1 MSFLD
6 NLREKYRNFLLSQYV
21 KNAKKQGY
29 DGGSYVG
36 SSSKTVVSNGAT
48 MRLAT
53 KTENLKQLVRD
64 NAKKELVKY
73 LQNPEDLLKSLAQ
86 NGVSVYRTKYSKVIL
101 SHIDEEEG
109 FIVGQE
115 GFYGLK
121 LNILLSVFG
130 FQPFSMAFKTKPMF
144 ILSDEDFNIF
154 AFAEQFYKYLAH
166 KHKLSGMDFRTQK
179 KFSRINKYAPDSDTI
194 YDKMPL
200 NDLLAL
206 KEAVAR
212 SIEAVNFAAEFTKE
226 FKVSKKAFDNMK
238 NDGASI

>member
-29 DGGSYVG
+29 TGGSYEG
-36 SSSKTVVSNGAT
+36 GSSKTVVSNGAT

-53 KTENLKQLVRD
+53 KTEALKKLVKD
-64 NAKKELVKY
+64 NAKKELVRF
-73 LQNPEDLLKSLAQ
+73 LANPEELLKNLKKS
-86 NGVSVYRTKYSKVIL
+86 GVLIYQTKYSKVIL

-130 FQPFSMAFKTKPMF
+130 LQPFSLSFKTKPMF
-144 ILSDEDFNIF
+144 ILSDEPFDIF
-154 AFAEQFYKYLAH
+154 AFSEQFYKFLAH
-166 KHKLSGMDFRTQK
+166 KQKLSGLDFKTQK

-194 YDKMPL
+194 YDNMPL

-212 SIEAVNFAAEFTKE
+212 NIEAVTFAAEFTKE
-226 FKVSKKAFDNMK
+226 FKASKKAFDNMQ
-238 NDGASI
+238 NEGTSI